1 MPADTTV
8 VTTPRDEAPRRPAV
22 ALDRM
27 GATPRVRTVTG
38 LLADGAARTPAA
50 ELLRFGD
57 ASWTYEQAD
66 TSSSR
71 LAHRLIEVDGVA
83 PGDRVAIMLPNVVQ
97 WPLTWFA
104 VLKAGAVA
112 VPVNSAYRAAD
123 LAFVLRDSGAKVIVS
138 DAEHLPLVREVVS
151 GDDALAGIRIVDVA
165 DAGETGFPPTAPD
178 LAITPDTLAN
188 LQYTSGTTGFPKACM
203 LTHDYWTRI
212 AWGCAAAAGLG
223 GGDVLLTAQPFSYM
237 DPQWNTVL
245 ALTAGAPLVVLP
257 RFSASGFMADA
268 RRHRVTFCYVLG
280 SMPTLLFKQPPAA
293 DDRDND
299 LRAVFCSAIPAAL
312 HARLEDRWGA
322 PWREVYGM
330 TESGIDLISPLDDA
344 ASVGGGAIGRPVP
357 NKRVRIVDADGAEAP
372 AGTPGELTVSGTPM
386 MLGYW
391 NRPEETAR
399 TLRDG
404 WLHTGDI
411 AIADDRGEIRL
422 VGRIKDMV
430 RRGGENVASA
440 EVEAALETDDRVVA
454 AAVVAEPDE
463 VLGEEVKAFVQLAGG
478 ATGDRATA
486 EAIIDRATQQLARFK
501 VPRYVEF
508 VADFPRTPS
517 ERVSKPALKAR
528 AAEVP
533 GTTFDLRE
541 RPPSDLAA
549 STAVAPLDV
558 TPPDAAAEHV
568 LIEVI
573 RDVAVITL
581 QRPSK
586 LNALTVGMRLRLAA
600 LIREYGTG
608 ERVRGIV
615 ITGAGRAFS
624 AGEDLSAAPTTFAE
638 MRETFET
645 FHDVTRA
652 VIETRVPVVA
662 AINGI
667 AVGGASEIT
676 LCCDARLGTPQ
687 TTFFQPENA
696 RGLTISNASS
706 VLLPRIVRNQAM
718 RMVLGSER
726 IAAEEALRI
735 GLIDQIVEPD
745 ELLDRAIETVRAW
758 TPEGGNNTALHLA
771 LLRPSSEEIER
782 AFELEDAAADAS
794 WNSGAL
800 TAGIAGFWSARK
812 PATTTGENR

>member
-1 MPADTTV
+1 MPGDPAI
-8 VTTPRDEAPRRPAV
+8 VTTPGGETARCPAV

-27 GATPRVRTVTG
+27 GETPRVRTVTG
-38 LLADGAARTPAA
+38 LLGEGTARTPDA

-57 ASWTYEQAD
+57 VSWTYAQAD
-66 TSSSR
+66 ASSSR
-71 LAHRLIEVDGVA
+71 LAHRLIEADGVV
-83 PGDRVAIMLPNVVQ
+83 PGDRVAIMLPNVAQ
-97 WPLTWFA
+97 WPLSWFA

-123 LAFVLRDSGAKVIVS
+123 LAFVLRDSGAKVVVT
-138 DAEHLPLVREVVS
+138 DAEHRPLVREVVS
-151 GDDALAGIRIVDVA
+151 GDADLADIRVVDVA
-165 DAGETGFPPTAPD
+165 DAAEAGFPATAPGP
-178 LAITPDTLAN
+178 AISPDTLAN

-203 LTHDYWTRI
+203 LTHDYWTSI

-223 GGDVLLTAQPFSYM
+223 DDDVLLTAQPFSYM

-245 ALTAGAPLVVLP
+245 ALTVGAPLVVLP
-257 RFSASGFMADA
+257 RFSASGFMADV
-268 RRHRVTFCYVLG
+268 RRHGATFCYVLG
-280 SMPTLLFKQPPAA
+280 SMPTLLFKQPPAD
-293 DDRDND
+293 DDRDNS

-312 HARLEDRWGA
+312 HARLEDRWDA

-344 ASVGGGAIGRPVP
+344 GAVGSGSIGRPVP
-357 NKRVRIVDADGAEAP
+357 TKRVRIMDPDGVEAP
-372 AGTPGELTVSGTPM
+372 AGTPGELTVSGAPM

-404 WLHTGDI
+404 WLRTGDL
-411 AIADDRGEIRL
+411 AVADDRGEIRL

-440 EVEAALETDDRVVA
+440 EVEAALETDDLVVA

-463 VLGEEVKAFVQLAGG
+463 VLGEEVKAFVQLAAG
-478 ATGDRATA
+478 ATGDRTTA
-486 EAIIDRATQQLARFK
+486 EAIIGRVSERLARFK

-508 VADFPRTPS
+508 VAEFPRTPS
-517 ERVSKPALKAR
+517 ERVSKPALRAR

-533 GTTFDLRE
+533 GVTFDLRDGT
-541 RPPSDLAA
+541 RSATAA
-549 STAVAPLDV
+549 V
-558 TPPDAAAEHV
+558 TDAAAEHV
-568 LIEVI
+568 LVDLVRE
-573 RDVAVITL
+573 VAVITL

-586 LNALTVGMRLRLAA
+586 LNALTVGMRLRLAS
-600 LIREYGTG
+600 LIREYGAG
-608 ERVRGIV
+608 ERCRGIV

-624 AGEDLSAAPTTFAE
+624 AGEDLSAPPTTFAE
-638 MRETFET
+638 MRQTFET

-706 VLLPRIVRNQAM
+706 VLLPRLVRNHAM
-718 RMVLGSER
+718 RMILGSER
-726 IAAEEALRI
+726 VGADEALRI
-735 GLIDQIVEPD
+735 GLLDQLVELD
-745 ELLDRAIETVRAW
+745 DLLDRAVETVRAW

-782 AFELEDAAADAS
+782 AFALEDAAADTS
-794 WNSGAL
+794 WSSGAL

-812 PATTTGENR
+812 PSAATGESR